1 MRYESANLKQEAS
14 AALQTLVGAVILALV
29 PLGVAGSIYKAIS
42 PNGWVAQS
50 FGQSISAGAAIL
62 GSLAIVLAMA
72 WFSRVYRSPARRDWS
87 TPCNSSRKAA
97 SSECGR
103 SNRSSPG
110 ARPLSP

>member
-14 AALQTLVGAVILALV
+14 AALQTLVGGVILALV

-42 PNGWVAQS
+42 PNGWVAQA

-72 WFSRVYRSPARRDWS
+72 WFSRVYRSPRRR
-87 TPCNSSRKAA
+87 NRHAGLFVYFFGAA
-97 SSECGR
+97 GLVY
-103 SNRSSPG
+103 
-110 ARPLSP
+110 AVQFLSKGSL